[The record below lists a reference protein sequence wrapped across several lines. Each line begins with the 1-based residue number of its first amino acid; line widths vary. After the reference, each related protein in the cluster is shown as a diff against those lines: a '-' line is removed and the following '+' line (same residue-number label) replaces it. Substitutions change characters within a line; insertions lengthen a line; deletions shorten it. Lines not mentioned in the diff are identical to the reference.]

1 MRLLAVG
8 LVALLIGVI
17 AFTGASFWWL
27 TPAAACL
34 VGGWL
39 MQRDRCE
46 HLYPALLPAIR
57 HADGTML
64 PAKWFCCDCG
74 ESWAVGP
81 RRLRAETAPRR
92 VAHPAMVTSATAI
105 PSSASDQV
113 A

>member
-81 RRLRAETAPRR
+81 RRLRAEI
-92 VAHPAMVTSATAI
+92 AT
-105 PSSASDQV
+105 
-113 A
+113 